1 MVRCERLASGDLKR
15 IAVANFSAR
24 IVRNLVLDDDGTE
37 HRNFAVETKVAGQER
52 TVIVSAAEF
61 NRMSWVLNRL
71 GPQAIIYPGQ
81 QQHARVAIQSLSG
94 SVQQQR
100 IYTQL
105 GWKKHGTEWIYLQTG
120 GAMGA
125 RGPQSEVQVQL
136 PAALTDY
143 RVVAPASAKERAE
156 AVRASLRFLSL
167 AADRITFPLLA
178 GVYRAALGKVDFS
191 LFLTGP
197 SGTFKTALAA
207 LCQQH
212 FGASMD
218 ASRLPASFASTANA
232 LEELAFRAKD
242 ALLVVDD
249 FVPTGGTGDGALHGL
264 AERLFRSAGNRQG
277 RSRTNGH
284 GRLDAP
290 RPPRALLLAT
300 GEEVPRGHS
309 LRARLLMVDVG
320 PGDVH
325 RGHLTTCQCAGN
337 RGQLAAALGGFIGWV
352 ASRYDNLREQ
362 FSERIFELRSQR
374 LPTGIHARV
383 PTAIAELQ
391 AGWEIWLQ
399 FALEVG
405 AIGKAEKREL
415 EHRSRIALSE
425 LAARQSHYQQDRDPA
440 VGRSHKKA
448 NVIAM
453 MKRAKGATLTDILE
467 VTGWQRHTVWGFV
480 SILRSKGGL
489 KIESSKNAAG
499 EHTYRIVSE
508 HRPFRT
514 KRPSVPSQ
522 GARAVG

>member
-1 MVRCERLASGDLKR
+1 
-15 IAVANFSAR
+15 
-24 IVRNLVLDDDGTE
+24 
-37 HRNFAVETKVAGQER
+37 
-52 TVIVSAAEF
+52 
-61 NRMSWVLNRL
+61 
-71 GPQAIIYPGQ
+71 
-81 QQHARVAIQSLSG
+81 
-94 SVQQQR
+94 
-100 IYTQL
+100 
-105 GWKKHGTEWIYLQTG
+105 
-120 GAMGA
+120 
-125 RGPQSEVQVQL
+125 
-136 PAALTDY
+136 
-143 RVVAPASAKERAE
+143 
-156 AVRASLRFLSL
+156 
-167 AADRITFPLLA
+167 
-178 GVYRAALGKVDFS
+178 
-191 LFLTGP
+191 
-197 SGTFKTALAA
+197 
-207 LCQQH
+207 
-212 FGASMD
+212 
-218 ASRLPASFASTANA
+218 
-232 LEELAFRAKD
+232 
-242 ALLVVDD
+242 
-249 FVPTGGTGDGALHGL
+249 
-264 AERLFRSAGNRQG
+264 
-277 RSRTNGH
+277 
-284 GRLDAP
+284 
-290 RPPRALLLAT
+290 
-300 GEEVPRGHS
+300 
-309 LRARLLMVDVG
+309 
-320 PGDVH
+320 
-325 RGHLTTCQCAGN
+325 
-337 RGQLAAALGGFIGWV
+337 LGGFIGWV